1 MTGNTAKLRTS
12 DEEWIELSIVMPCL
26 NEERTLGACVDDALA
41 FLDRTGTRGEIVVA
55 DNGSTDRSVE
65 IAHAHGARVVSVATR
80 GYGAALLAGIQQ
92 SKGRF
97 VVMGDADQSYEF
109 GALDAFLVELRSGA
123 ELVVGDRFRGG
134 IEEGAMPWIHRYL
147 GNPVLSHLGRR
158 FFGAQIHDFHCGLR
172 GFDREAMLGLGLRT
186 TGMEFA
192 SEMIVRSCFA
202 GLRIAEVPTRLRRD
216 GRDRPPHLR
225 TWRDG
230 WRHLRFL
237 LLYSPRWL
245 FLYPGLMLLL
255 ASAACFSI
263 GLSDLGQ
270 ERSLRIALAG
280 LGLGVVGAQMIQ
292 FALMSKIWGARLRL
306 LPGDVRVTRFIEA
319 FPLERALSVAFLAVV
334 VSGGVLGI
342 GWARQGIDA
351 IDVIA
356 IMGFTLAAQLA
367 SSSFLVAI
375 STIPVESGEPAP

>member
-1 MTGNTAKLRTS
+1 MTVNMATDGTAN
-12 DEEWIELSIVMPCL
+12 EQAVELSIIMPCL

-41 FLDRTGTRGEIVVA
+41 FLERTGTRGEVIVA
-55 DNGSTDRSVE
+55 DNGSSDRSVE
-65 IAHAHGARVVSVATR
+65 IANEHGARVVLVNTR

-97 VVMGDADQSYEF
+97 VVVGDADQSYEF
-109 GALDAFLVELRSGA
+109 GALDAFLAELRSGA

-134 IEEGAMPWIHRYL
+134 IDEGAMPRIHRYL
-147 GNPVLSHLGRR
+147 GNPVLSHIGRR
-158 FFGAQIHDFHCGLR
+158 FFGARIHDFHCGLR
-172 GFDREAMLGLGLRT
+172 GFDREVILGLGLRT

-192 SEMIVRSCFA
+192 SEMIVRACFA
-202 GLRIAEVPTRLRRD
+202 GLRIVEVPTRLRRD

-245 FLYPGLMLLL
+245 FLYPGLLLL
-255 ASAACFSI
+255 LSSAACLSI
-263 GLSDLGQ
+263 GLSDLGE
-270 ERSLRIALAG
+270 ERSLRLALAG
-280 LGLGVVGAQMIQ
+280 LGLGVVGAQMVQ

-306 LPGDVRVTRFIEA
+306 LPGDVRVTRFVEA
-319 FPLERALSVAFLAVV
+319 FPLERALAVAIGAIIISSV
-334 VSGGVLGI
+334 VLGV
-342 GWARQGIDA
+342 GWARQGLDA
-351 IDVIA
+351 IDVVA

-367 SSSFLVAI
+367 SNSFIVAI
-375 STIPVESGEPAP
+375 ATIPVGSGDSAA